1 MLNEVVN
8 KSIYLKIAFSSRRF
22 SLFTIMISLLISV
35 RVMKQI
41 NFRKV
46 ATKYSEAAGGH
57 NMIM

>member
-46 ATKYSEAAGGH
+46 ATKYSEADSGH